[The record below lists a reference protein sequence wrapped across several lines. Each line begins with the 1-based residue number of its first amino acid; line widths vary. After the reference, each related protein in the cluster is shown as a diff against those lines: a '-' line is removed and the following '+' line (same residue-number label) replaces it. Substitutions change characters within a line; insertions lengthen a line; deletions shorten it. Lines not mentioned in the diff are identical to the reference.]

1 MGLVQLLTAPGNFKF
16 YAEKSFP
23 NPNAVSTPTSFG
35 QKRIGYGDTNQP
47 YIQIPLPGSTLKFNK
62 LNIPTEGPTFFLNQL
77 GTLPLSVIS
86 SIGGQFSTSFD
97 ITSESDLRYNSRS
110 WGPDF
115 LTRGNAFG
123 FIRTADDVLR
133 LTKYF
138 TDNRSV
144 NGELFIAKQNL
155 LSRVSPKTEAS
166 YGLAYGASTINGGVY
181 VPTSTVAQAGLS
193 LFGGSLLKQ
202 GIDPTGLLPGAGA
215 IRKYQD
221 AIDDKQFSPNNTEA
235 NRLIKL
241 SKLSYITANE
251 IGALN
256 ADSTY
261 DIALP
266 DTGYFLKYGG
276 GPGSFLGIGNTK
288 INYATDKTGKNPSLN
303 FYQFSQIDTLN
314 YLTWDR
320 SQLSLSNN
328 DKNLFNTPTV
338 TEDFRAPLI
347 NTATENQR
355 TFLSISPSYK
365 PNEQGTGNIETRINF
380 RGAGDRGNRLNYK
393 DGKREINPKGTG
405 KVVGPTDLINAFPI
419 YQGTSPTDNKLV
431 KDLIDFRIGI
441 YDNDKIGVGTE
452 IPLNWLH
459 FRVLLDDFSDSYG
472 ADWKAINYMGRAE
485 SFYKYESFK
494 RDISIGFTV
503 AAQSKQELLP
513 IYKKLNYLASS
524 MAPSYSTNGF
534 IRGNL
539 SRITLGNWLWEQPGF
554 ISSVDLSLPDESPW
568 EINLPIDGLNPDRE
582 VKQVPHM
589 VQVKIKFTPIHRFRP
604 EINKF
609 TPTARTPVFFK
620 EDADNFSAD
629 SLEFKDPA
637 FGPQRY
643 IALQDET
650 TGNAYEYNKTQEL
663 QSVYRSIEQN
673 NELAFSNSNINEEFD
688 DSDYGVA
695 QTAEIPQQFP
705 NPDVNFTTP
714 SSPANPNLVLGN
726 QGSIFR
732 P

>member
-123 FIRTADDVLR
+123 LIRTADDVLR

-166 YGLAYGASTINGGVY
+166 YGLAYGAGTINGGVY
-181 VPTSTVAQAGLS
+181 VPTSTVAQSGVS
-193 LFGGSLLKQ
+193 LFGGNLLKQ
-202 GIDPTGLLPGAGA
+202 GLDPTGTLPGAGA

-221 AIDDKQFSPNNTEA
+221 AIDDKQFSTNNTEA

-261 DIALP
+261 NITQDAGHFIS
-266 DTGYFLKYGG
+266 YNG
-276 GPGSFLGIGNTK
+276 GPDSFLGIGKTK
-288 INYATDKTGKNPSLN
+288 INYATDNTGKNSLL
-303 FYQFSQIDTLN
+303 TLSN
-314 YLTWDR
+314 KKSYSDINGISTYTPVPLTWDR
-320 SQLSLSNN
+320 KDFALSSSYDQYNS
-328 DKNLFNTPTV
+328 NTPTIG
-338 TEDFRAPLI
+338 EDFRKSLVEGASLGQQI
-347 NTATENQR
+347 
-355 TFLSISPSYK
+355 FLSVSPSYK
-365 PNEQGTGNIETRINF
+365 PNEQGTGNIEKRTNF
-380 RGAGDRGNRLNYK
+380 RGAGARGNRKNYQK
-393 DGKREINPKGTG
+393 GKYDVTAGR
-405 KVVGPTDLINAFPI
+405 VLGPTDLINAVPI
-419 YQGTSPTDNKLV
+419 YQGTGVTDNPIV

-441 YDNDKIGVGTE
+441 YDNDTIGPGNP
-452 IPLNWLH
+452 IQLNWLH
-459 FRVLLDDFSDSYG
+459 FRVFLDDFSDSYG
-472 ADWKAINYMGRAE
+472 ADWKALNYMGRAE

-554 ISSVDLSLPDESPW
+554 ISSVDLSIPDESPW
-568 EINLPIDGLNPDRE
+568 EINLPIDLPTEETPTPEDKF

-604 EINKF
+604 EITKLGNIPNPKDF
-609 TPTARTPVFFK
+609 T
-620 EDADNFSAD
+620 EDNIIYQ
-629 SLEFKDPA
+629 DPA
-637 FGPQRY
+637 YGPQRY
-643 IALQDET
+643 IALEDQNTNGYDT
-650 TGNAYEYNKTQEL
+650 KPQQTPPPTPGTSLTDQ
-663 QSVYRSIEQN
+663 QN
-673 NELAFSNSNINEEFD
+673 NQVPYGPATQQEASQQEEFPFPSPLDLSVSTTPPSTPSNS
-688 DSDYGVA
+688 
-695 QTAEIPQQFP
+695 
-705 NPDVNFTTP
+705 
-714 SSPANPNLVLGN
+714 NLVLGN
-726 QGSIFR
+726 QGSIFTLG
-732 P
+732 

>member
-261 DIALP
+261 DLALP

-328 DKNLFNTPTV
+328 DENLFNTPTV

-380 RGAGDRGNRLNYK
+380 RGAGARGNRLNYK

-405 KVVGPTDLINAFPI
+405 KVVGPIDLINAFPI
-419 YQGTSPTDNKLV
+419 YQGTSPTDNELV

-554 ISSVDLSLPDESPW
+554 ISSVDLSIPDESPW
-568 EINLPIDGLNPDRE
+568 EINLPIDLPTEETPIPEDKF

-604 EINKF
+604 EITKLDNIPNPKDF
-609 TPTARTPVFFK
+609 T
-620 EDADNFSAD
+620 EDNIIYQ
-629 SLEFKDPA
+629 DPA
-637 FGPQRY
+637 YGPQRY
-643 IALQDET
+643 IALEDQNTKGYDT
-650 TGNAYEYNKTQEL
+650 KPQQTPPPTPGTSLTDQ
-663 QSVYRSIEQN
+663 QN
-673 NELAFSNSNINEEFD
+673 NQVPYGPATQQEASQQEEF
-688 DSDYGVA
+688 
-695 QTAEIPQQFP
+695 PFP
-705 NPDVNFTTP
+705 SPLDLSVSTTPP
-714 SSPANPNLVLGN
+714 SSPANSNLVLGN
-726 QGSIFR
+726 QGSIFI